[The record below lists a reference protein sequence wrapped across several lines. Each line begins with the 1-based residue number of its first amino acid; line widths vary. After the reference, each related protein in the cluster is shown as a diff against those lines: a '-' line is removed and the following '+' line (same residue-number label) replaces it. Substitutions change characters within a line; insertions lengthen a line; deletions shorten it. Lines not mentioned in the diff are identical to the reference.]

1 MFPEYINNRP
11 TTGLRSSLE
20 RELISKYLL
29 ERGYLLEDLETMPE
43 EDAKNLMSDACKYA
57 SLKLAEMESRA
68 HFRQKLTEVCQS
80 LK

>member
-1 MFPEYINNRP
+1 MFPENMNNRP

-29 ERGYLLEDLETMPE
+29 EKGYLLEDLETIPA
-43 EDAKNLMSDACKYA
+43 EDAKNLMIDACKFA
-57 SLKLAEMESRA
+57 SLKLAELESRA